1 MKRIVLTILAI
12 AAFLGVMAQQ
22 PTDKVLFDMNGRH
35 YYKAPFMKEFL
46 RSVGK
51 DPAAAPTACTYEKR
65 KALEDYVQLY
75 VNFQAKLTDA
85 YSLGLDTV
93 PSLNKELAT
102 YRKELAAP
110 YLIDSLTLQTLLR
123 EAYERNHYVLHA
135 AHILV
140 PCAETALPADT
151 AKAYSHAMELY
162 GQIMDGA
169 DFYTVAKNEKR
180 DQMLTN
186 RDPEVR
192 AKADQLSANEGDL
205 GCFTVFDMIYPF
217 ETAAYAMQPGQVSL
231 PVRSRYGYHIIKLFE
246 RHEHYGKLQL
256 AHIWIPDTDPKAEGK
271 IRSAYDQIKSGELFS
286 TVAKNYSAD
295 RNTAKNGGLM
305 AELPPNQLPSEYIG
319 AVAAGMP
326 EGAVSQPF
334 RTRYGWHIVS
344 LVKKETMP
352 SFESMVPY
360 YKSRMTR
367 GERSTRPQHI
377 FAEQCKNRYDFV
389 DYTKVKTSKKKNAPY
404 AASLAA
410 VRGVVTDSIFS
421 AIFNYDSNQITDMRP
436 LFKIGDCQF
445 NSRQFA
451 RYIYQTKKVR
461 PLCNIDVFVQNR
473 YDEYVEAMLVKYADE
488 HLEQDNAEFAALMDE
503 YRHGLM
509 IFAYN
514 DQMVWSRAIKD
525 TLGFEAFYKKSSA
538 AKDYN
543 DTNDTPYFWNDR
555 ARVHVYTIL
564 DSAQLDP
571 AKALKIFVKAQKK
584 GWDGDRLMNAI
595 AAKTSNGRT
604 YIAEEVR
611 LVEKDHQQLLSA
623 NEWRQGTYVHAIDSA
638 TKLPIPLAG
647 KGGYQVLVVEQLL
660 QPELKSCQEARGYY
674 LNDYQNYL
682 EAENVKRLREK
693 YNVTIYQDVVDD
705 ITY

>member
-1 MKRIVLTILAI
+1 MKKIILTILAV
-12 AAFLGVMAQQ
+12 AAAMGAMAQQ
-22 PTDKVLFDMNGRH
+22 PADEVLFDMNGKH

-85 YSLGLDTV
+85 YENGLDTSA
-93 PSLNKELAT
+93 SLNRELAT

-110 YLIDSLTLQTLLR
+110 YLIDSLTLQSLLR
-123 EAYERNHYVLHA
+123 EAYDRNHLVLHA

-140 PCAETALPADT
+140 PCPETALPEDSL
-151 AKAYSHAMELY
+151 KAYNHAMELY
-162 GQIMDGA
+162 NQIMGGA
-169 DFYTVAKNEKR
+169 DFYAVAKQERR
-180 DQMLTN
+180 DQMLAD

-192 AKADQLSANEGDL
+192 ARASQLGDREGDL

-217 ETAAYAMQPGQVSL
+217 ETAAYGLRPGEVSK
-231 PVRSRYGYHIIKLFE
+231 PVRSRYGYHVVKLFD
-246 RHEHYGKLQL
+246 RYQHYGKVQM
-256 AHIWIPDTDPKAEGK
+256 AHIWIPDGETRAEGR
-271 IRSAYDQIKSGELFS
+271 IQTAYEEIISGKDFGM
-286 TVAKNYSAD
+286 VAKNYSAD
-295 RNTAKNGGLM
+295 RNTSKNGGIM
-305 AELPPNQLPSEYIG
+305 AEMTPNQLPPEYIG
-319 AVAAGMP
+319 QVADGLGI
-326 EGAVSQPF
+326 EEVSKPF
-334 RTRYGWHIVS
+334 HTRFGWHIVK
-344 LVKKETMP
+344 LLKKESMP

-377 FAEQCKNRYDFV
+377 FAEQCKTRYNFV
-389 DYTKVKTSKKKNAPY
+389 DYTKTKTSQKKNAPY
-404 AASLAA
+404 AASLAS

-436 LFKIGDCQF
+436 LFQIGDQKY

-451 RYIYQTKKVR
+451 KYIYKNKKVR
-461 PLCNIDVFVQNR
+461 PLCDLDVFLQNR
-473 YDEYVEAMLVKYADE
+473 YDEYVEAMLVQYADE

-514 DQMVWSRAIKD
+514 DRTVWSQALKD
-525 TLGFEAFYKKSSA
+525 TTGFEAFYRKTSA
-538 AKDYN
+538 QKNYN
-543 DTNDTPYFWNDR
+543 DTNDAAYFWNDR

-564 DSAQLDP
+564 DSAQLEP
-571 AKALKIFVKAQKK
+571 AKALKIFQKAQKK
-584 GWDGDRLMNAI
+584 GWNSDRLMDAV
-595 AAKTSNGRT
+595 AAKANNGRT
-604 YIAEEVR
+604 YIVDDLQ
-611 LVEKDHQQLLSA
+611 LVEQGHQQMLSA
-623 NEWRQGTYVHAIDSA
+623 SEWHVGTYVHAIDS
-638 TKLPIPLAG
+638 TTQLPAKLAG
-647 KGGYQVLVVEQLL
+647 KSGYQVLIVEQLL
-660 QPELKSCQEARGYY
+660 EPELKSRQEARGYY

-682 EAENVKRLREK
+682 EEENVRRLREK
-693 YNVTIYQDVVDD
+693 YNVVIHQDVIDA

>member
-1 MKRIVLTILAI
+1 MKRTILTILAI
-12 AAFLGVMAQQ
+12 AAFGGAMAQQ
-22 PTDKVLFDMNGRH
+22 PADEVLFDMNGKH

-65 KALEDYVQLY
+65 KALEEYVQLY

-85 YSLGLDTV
+85 YDLGFDTL
-93 PSLNKELAT
+93 PSLNKELAS

-110 YLIDSLTLQTLLR
+110 YLIDSVTLQSLLH

-140 PCAETALPADT
+140 PCAETDLPADT
-151 AKAYSHAMELY
+151 LKAYSHAMDLY
-162 GQIMDGA
+162 GQIMSGT
-169 DFYTVAKNEKR
+169 DFFTVSKNER
-180 DQMLTN
+180 RSQMLAS

-192 AKADQLSANEGDL
+192 AKADQLGPAEGDL

-217 ETAAYAMQPGQVSL
+217 ETAAYALQPGQVSM

-246 RHEHYGKLQL
+246 RHEHYGKLQM

-271 IRSAYDQIKSGELFS
+271 IHQAYNQIKAGEDFAK
-286 TVAKNYSAD
+286 VAKNYSAD
-295 RNTAKNGGLM
+295 RNTSRVGGLM
-305 AELPPNQLPSEYIG
+305 AEMTPNQLPSEYIG
-319 AVAAGMP
+319 AVASGMP
-326 EGAVSQPF
+326 EGAVSKPF
-334 RTRYGWHIVS
+334 QTRFGWHIVS
-344 LVKKETMP
+344 LIKKESIP
-352 SFESMVPY
+352 PFESMVPY
-360 YKSRMTR
+360 YKSRMSR

-377 FAEQCKNRYDFV
+377 FAEQCKSRYDFV
-389 DYTKVKTSKKKNAPY
+389 DYTKVRVSKKKNAPY

-410 VRGVVTDSIFS
+410 VRALLTDSIFS

-436 LFKIGDCQF
+436 LFKIGDRQF
-445 NSRQFA
+445 DSRQLA
-451 RYIYQTKKVR
+451 QYIYQTKKVR
-461 PLCNIDVFVQNR
+461 ARCDLDVFVQNR
-473 YDEYVEAMLVKYADE
+473 YDEYVEAMLVKYADD
-488 HLEQDNAEFAALMDE
+488 HLERDNAEFAALMDE

-514 DQMVWSRAIKD
+514 DKMVWSRAIKD
-525 TLGFEAFYKKSSA
+525 SLGFEDFYKQASA

-543 DTNDTPYFWNDR
+543 DTNDAPYFWNDR

-564 DSAQLDP
+564 DSAQLESD
-571 AKALKIFVKAQKK
+571 KALKMVRKAQKK
-584 GWDGDRLMNAI
+584 GWDSTRLMDAF
-595 AAKTSNGRT
+595 AAKVREGRT

-623 NEWRQGTYVHAIDSA
+623 SEWRLGTYVHAIDSA
-638 TKLPIPLAG
+638 TKVANLPAG
-647 KGGYQVLVVEQLL
+647 KDGYQLLVVEQLL

-674 LNDYQNYL
+674 LSDYQNYL

-693 YNVTIYQDVVDD
+693 YNVVIRQDVVDE